1 MYDENYDLNGTEAQ
15 EDTVC
20 ACGRA
25 NPGKVII
32 CISRTTWKSHLGFC
46 MTLCTW
52 QHERGALFIIIL
64 TDSEETLSEEQFVAL
79 EALHQSEGSSWF
91 RRDLRQIGTGA
102 RLESNLYNFSKTLL
116 PKQDRWMAKSF
127 AICWRQ

>member
-1 MYDENYDLNGTEAQ
+1 
-15 EDTVC
+15 
-20 ACGRA
+20 
-25 NPGKVII
+25 
-32 CISRTTWKSHLGFC
+32 

-79 EALHQSEGSSWF
+79 EALHQREGSAWLG
-91 RRDLRQIGTGA
+91 RDLRQMETGA
-102 RLESNLYNFSKTLL
+102 RLESNLYKFSKTLL
-116 PKQDRWMAKSF
+116 PKQDRWIAKSF